1 MGVYFTPLSLACTAI
16 ALAATLANFIF
27 VGMRFGDL
35 PAQVPRHYGFTGK
48 PDAWS
53 GKGVIWVYPAMPFVM
68 LAAMTCAAIVTAHNM
83 TGDELRTNIRQMSLI
98 SAFLS
103 VLTLGLTL
111 RTVAV
116 AEKRAEGLGRMFLP
130 VFIVVF
136 VSLMIVLRK

>member
-48 PDAWS
+48 PDA
-53 GKGVIWVYPAMPFVM
+53 
-68 LAAMTCAAIVTAHNM
+68 CAAIVTAHNM

>member
-1 MGVYFTPLSLACTAI
+1 
-16 ALAATLANFIF
+16 
-27 VGMRFGDL
+27 
-35 PAQVPRHYGFTGK
+35 
-48 PDAWS
+48 
-53 GKGVIWVYPAMPFVM
+53 
-68 LAAMTCAAIVTAHNM
+68 
-83 TGDELRTNIRQMSLI
+83 MSLI